1 MFSQFFGHYL
11 LNRQL
16 ITADQLKEALHL
28 QQSTHVKL
36 GVLAV
41 NEGLLTGTQVMEI
54 HEKQKL
60 VDQRFGEI
68 AEVLGYLTDEQVEHL
83 LSAQKHQHLQL
94 AQALVDQ
101 SFMSIEEFSSALDSY
116 KKEYGLSEE
125 KFDSIKN
132 GDIET
137 LVETLL
143 PLSDEKQKGYFTSY
157 LSLFVKNMVRFI
169 DETVYVDIHPLNGKL
184 AATHLVSQEIE
195 GEKSLFT
202 AIGAEKEV
210 FLKLASIYAE
220 EKLEEVDELA
230 KASVSEFLNLHN
242 GIFLVN
248 MSNEG
253 TELEM
258 RPQQHKE
265 NVHVNLVA
273 SGYYVQVLTSFGP
286 FFMVLSDHPEELKVL
301 RELTITQTL

>member
-16 ITADQLKEALHL
+16 ITPDQLKEALHI

-41 NEGLLTGTQVMEI
+41 NEGLLTGTQVVEI

-68 AEVLGYLTDEQVEHL
+68 AVVLGYLTDEQVEYL

-101 SFMSIEEFSSALDSY
+101 SFISIEEFSSALDSY

-137 LVETLL
+137 LVATLL
-143 PLSDEKQKGYFTSY
+143 PSSDQKQKGYFTSY

-184 AATHLVSQEIE
+184 EATHFVSQEIV
-195 GEKSLFT
+195 GENSLFT
-202 AIGAEKEV
+202 AIGADQDV
-210 FLKLASIYAE
+210 FLKLASIFAE
-220 EKLEEVDELA
+220 EQLEEVDELA
-230 KASVSEFLNLHN
+230 TASVSEFLNLHN

-258 RPQQHKE
+258 KPQQHQQY
-265 NVHVNLVA
+265 VHVDLIA

-286 FFMVLSDHPEELKVL
+286 FFMVLSDHPEEMKAL
-301 RELTITQTL
+301 RKLAILETL

>member
-11 LNRQL
+11 LNHGL
-16 ITADQLKEALHL
+16 ISGEQLKEALHL
-28 QQSTHVKL
+28 MQSTHVKL

-41 NEGLLTGTQVMEI
+41 NEGLLTGAQVIEI

-68 AEVLGYLTDEQVEHL
+68 AVVLGYLKDEQVEYL

-101 SFMSIEEFSSALDSY
+101 EFLSIEEFSLALDSY
-116 KKEYGLSEE
+116 KKEYGLTEE

-137 LVETLL
+137 LVETLI
-143 PLSDEKQKGYFTSY
+143 PSSDEKKKGSFISY
-157 LSLFVKNMVRFI
+157 LSLFIKNMVRFI
-169 DETVYVDIHPLNGKL
+169 DDTVYVDIHPLNGKL
-184 AATHLVSQEIE
+184 EASHFVSQEII
-195 GEKSLFT
+195 GDSSLFT
-202 AIGAEKEV
+202 AIGADHEV

-220 EKLEEVDELA
+220 EQLEEVDELT

-242 GIFLVN
+242 GIYLVN

-258 RPQQHKE
+258 KPQRYQE
-265 NVHVNLVA
+265 NVEIELLA

-286 FFMVLSDHPEELKVL
+286 FFMVLSDHPEEMNLL
-301 RELTITQTL
+301 RQLTLIESL